1 MGSAALNP
9 LLVGPTGL
17 NLINVDLFGG
27 TTASFLEVFGYT
39 CATVNITQTG
49 TPTGSIIFEQS
60 NDNATWFSAP
70 YAEITT
76 VASTGLTLTSGAV
89 AFTTSATRAFLV
101 VPNMPYLRS
110 RISVA
115 FTGSNPQA
123 YTFLNHNMPPVFG
136 TVVAQ
141 TTPVAASSHSLN
153 AAASTN
159 ATSVKATAGTISSIL
174 LSNFSAATKWFK
186 LYNKNSAPTVG
197 TDVPV
202 ATISIPANSFYAV
215 PVGPQGLR
223 LVSGIAYAITGAQA
237 DTDTTVLAAG
247 DVKVLISY
255 N

>member
-27 TTASFLEVFGYT
+27 TTASFLEVFSYT

-60 NDNATWFSAP
+60 NDNATWFAAP

-76 VASTGLTLTSGAV
+76 VTSTGLTLSSSTV
-89 AFTTSATRAFLV
+89 VFTTSATRSFLV
-101 VPNMPYLRS
+101 VPNMPFLRA

-123 YTFLNHNMPPVFG
+123 YTFLNHNMPPIYG
-136 TVVAQ
+136 TVLAQ
-141 TTPVAASSHSLN
+141 TTPVAASGHSLN
-153 AAASTN
+153 SAASTN
-159 ATSVKATAGTISSIL
+159 ATSVKTVAGTISSIL

-186 LYNKNSAPTVG
+186 LYNKISAPTVG
-197 TDVPV
+197 TDIPIS
-202 ATISIPANSFYAV
+202 TIAIPANSFYAV
-215 PVGPQGLR
+215 PIGPQGMR

-237 DTDTTVLAAG
+237 DTDTTAVAAG
-247 DVKVLISY
+247 DVKVHISY